1 MTPSYS
7 KLRAIRKLR
16 WRRRVQT
23 DVDWPLRARRH
34 CYPITWKA
42 ILWPPAKKTSVSSP
56 LSMRFLFKLTLLLF
70 VLAPVALVI
79 AAGLAIEDAPLVSN
93 TAELPSNAVRRART
107 IVKAHDSRRLPEG
120 AVRTVRLN
128 QRDLALALDY
138 LARESGAG
146 GAKVDISAL
155 ALRL

>member
-1 MTPSYS
+1 
-7 KLRAIRKLR
+7 
-16 WRRRVQT
+16 
-23 DVDWPLRARRH
+23 
-34 CYPITWKA
+34 
-42 ILWPPAKKTSVSSP
+42 
-56 LSMRFLFKLTLLLF
+56 MRFLFKLTLLLF

-107 IVKAHDSRRLPEG
+107 IVKAHDPRRLPEG